1 MVEFNDIPLQQLPV
15 RKKMKPKQKGYKPKA
30 KGSSL
35 LFQKSSSLKNLLKH
49 SAPKSEDLGDA
60 VAAMGELILLADK
73 SNTPV
78 LVDREFIMNPK
89 PGGRDNWAA
98 AASSACDSLISHSR
112 RQLASRRG
120 DKIGYCVDSRSAGF
134 AMAMDVHGNSADFM
148 RRAKYNGSTAPSHVQ
163 TRVKGGGFSTAPKD
177 ILKGLHGTFV
187 DWYAPRKAGPGGGP
201 RGGRSDVGDLYAT
214 LPDNQLECVAYS
226 VSAKEFARALA
237 SAPSKSCP
245 GPTGISIPLLKKFPP
260 AYLETLRTMFNLIL
274 AWGLLPAVFN
284 EGFIFP
290 IPKKGVFS
298 PDNCRPISLL
308 EAHLKLLTRIV
319 NRRLVYALLDAD
331 YFAEEQFGFLP
342 GRSCSDA
349 FHILLGALEDA
360 AELDKEIHVTL
371 VDLTKAF
378 DSLSPESLRQ
388 AYQHAGMTP
397 RTVDFLGSLDGT
409 GKAKVLT
416 PFGET
421 DSLDM
426 KWGVRQGEVLSPLKF
441 ITWLNP
447 WLKHI
452 SATYPEVG
460 YTMADGTRVTL
471 LAYADDIA
479 IITDSHASMQLI
491 MDDLC
496 DFLRYHGVTLSAD
509 DDPAESKTK
518 YMTNRFAAG
527 ERSYTLHVDC
537 FNRKSR
543 PLSYVP
549 ADHMEIV
556 AHSSAYVFVY
566 LGGRLSLNLDW
577 TEITRKAR
585 VGIDRELNRLKRKQY
600 DLAEAAA
607 VASSI
612 VQGKAGYLLQLAPF
626 PLSVLDQWDSKLNNI
641 LRLKAG
647 SSYSASPAMFHAPKD
662 KGGLGIFTFNSLANQ
677 SLGTE
682 LLVRLQS
689 PTLSGKVARSRLHA
703 MEERFPDH
711 SRDRQP
717 NTRYSFTLHCISR
730 LRRIGYELATPANYR
745 TLQAEYGGKKSLED
759 TGLAPQLL
767 RSVTKLGF
775 RFQSDLFDSDST
787 GLMVKAWEDIRC
799 RAKAKNPTAWYTALL
814 EFAETHSGLRVL
826 DAFNTLLPRPSVT
839 RTSEATRGYQPADIA
854 ARAAEAVEIRQGAL
868 AAAPALL
875 PPFPDLLPPDI
886 NGYLWSQPAEIP
898 PLSGGAVA
906 AEFLFFAT
914 DGSVKGECGSYA
926 SVTPHRTAHW
936 TQLGRREPGSK
947 SLFYS
952 RSGGRTQYGAEA
964 VSIDAMELMAVVDVL
979 EMADRN
985 LNVYILTDSAYVMAG
1000 TARHSWGTRSL
1011 IRQTNR
1017 ALWRRLTV
1025 ALSQRQLLG
1034 ARTVFAKCSSHGKD
1048 KQQHELISLWN
1059 SRADKEAELMRQ
1071 HGLLEQEWWP
1081 EGDVAHTLLFHG
1093 KAVRGDPRLHIRRTN
1108 ELVALYHAASLKRS
1122 SQLAALVTS
1131 VEPEVAMVP
1140 LRALRSATQLARAG
1154 FHSTQG
1160 FVHSMQNG
1168 ALRTPVN
1175 LHAEPT
1181 GDRLTDFLPRD
1192 GHKVLC
1198 PLCGDGSPDELHYC
1212 SSCVSTAPIRTDL
1225 RAVVANLL
1233 SGVEAAS
1240 FINMELVDSLIFW
1253 FTEYVQASPGDAY
1266 AFVDPT
1272 DFAGTVGVRILLGES
1287 ASGALALSQPAPT
1300 RLIFIRCFLFIV

>member
-1 MVEFNDIPLQQLPV
+1 M
-15 RKKMKPKQKGYKPKA
+15 
-30 KGSSL
+30 
-35 LFQKSSSLKNLLKH
+35 
-49 SAPKSEDLGDA
+49 
-60 VAAMGELILLADK
+60 
-73 SNTPV
+73 
-78 LVDREFIMNPK
+78 
-89 PGGRDNWAA
+89 
-98 AASSACDSLISHSR
+98 
-112 RQLASRRG
+112 
-120 DKIGYCVDSRSAGF
+120 
-134 AMAMDVHGNSADFM
+134 
-148 RRAKYNGSTAPSHVQ
+148 
-163 TRVKGGGFSTAPKD
+163 
-177 ILKGLHGTFV
+177 
-187 DWYAPRKAGPGGGP
+187 
-201 RGGRSDVGDLYAT
+201 
-214 LPDNQLECVAYS
+214 
-226 VSAKEFARALA
+226 
-237 SAPSKSCP
+237 
-245 GPTGISIPLLKKFPP
+245 
-260 AYLETLRTMFNLIL
+260 
-274 AWGLLPAVFN
+274 
-284 EGFIFP
+284 
-290 IPKKGVFS
+290 
-298 PDNCRPISLL
+298 
-308 EAHLKLLTRIV
+308 
-319 NRRLVYALLDAD
+319 
-331 YFAEEQFGFLP
+331 
-342 GRSCSDA
+342 
-349 FHILLGALEDA
+349 
-360 AELDKEIHVTL
+360 
-371 VDLTKAF
+371 
-378 DSLSPESLRQ
+378 
-388 AYQHAGMTP
+388 
-397 RTVDFLGSLDGT
+397 
-409 GKAKVLT
+409 
-416 PFGET
+416 
-421 DSLDM
+421 
-426 KWGVRQGEVLSPLKF
+426 
-441 ITWLNP
+441 
-447 WLKHI
+447 
-452 SATYPEVG
+452 
-460 YTMADGTRVTL
+460 
-471 LAYADDIA
+471 
-479 IITDSHASMQLI
+479 
-491 MDDLC
+491 
-496 DFLRYHGVTLSAD
+496 
-509 DDPAESKTK
+509 
-518 YMTNRFAAG
+518 
-527 ERSYTLHVDC
+527 
-537 FNRKSR
+537 
-543 PLSYVP
+543 
-549 ADHMEIV
+549 
-556 AHSSAYVFVY
+556 
-566 LGGRLSLNLDW
+566 
-577 TEITRKAR
+577 
-585 VGIDRELNRLKRKQY
+585 
-600 DLAEAAA
+600 
-607 VASSI
+607 ASSI

-626 PLSVLDQWDSKLNNI
+626 PLAVLDQWDSKLNNI

-662 KGGLGIFTFNSLANQ
+662 KGGLGIFTFHSLATQ

-689 PTLSGKVARSRLHA
+689 PTLSGKVARSRLLA

-775 RFQSDLFDSDST
+775 RFQSDLFDSDSS
-787 GLMVKAWEDIRC
+787 GLTVKAWEDIRC

-1017 ALWRRLTV
+1017 ALWRRITV

-1034 ARTVFAKCSSHGKD
+1034 ALTVFAKCSSHGKD

-1059 SRADKEAELMRQ
+1059 SRADNEAELKRQ

-1081 EGDVAHTLLFHG
+1081 EGDVGHTLLFHG

-1212 SSCVSTAPIRTDL
+1212 SACASTAPIRTDL

-1240 FINMELVDSLIFW
+1240 KKTRFAKMANVFERSSSREFTGSGCTVSGLNSSL
-1253 FTEYVQASPGDAY
+1253 
-1266 AFVDPT
+1266 AFRSDP
-1272 DFAGTVGVRILLGES
+1272 LG
-1287 ASGALALSQPAPT
+1287 
-1300 RLIFIRCFLFIV
+1300 FN